1 MSDGFAD
8 LGDGRLW
15 YERAGGGFPVVFVH
29 SGLMDARIWEPQFE
43 AFAEQHEIV
52 RYDWRGFG
60 RSTLPQ
66 NRSRMCGISETC
78 STRSGSRGARSSAAL
93 VIVCEEDIG
102 EVGEIA
108 DLVAAQVPGA
118 SKRVVTETDRL
129 VNVGKP
135 DRFNRLALDFLAFA
149 G

>member
-43 AFAEQHEIV
+43 AFAEQH
-52 RYDWRGFG
+52 G
-60 RSTLPQ
+60 RP
-66 NRSRMCGISETC
+66 R
-78 STRSGSRGARSSAAL
+78 
-93 VIVCEEDIG
+93 
-102 EVGEIA
+102 
-108 DLVAAQVPGA
+108 
-118 SKRVVTETDRL
+118 
-129 VNVGKP
+129 
-135 DRFNRLALDFLAFA
+135 A